1 MLHQLLLLALFGM
14 AMAHVE
20 GVVVVYL
27 RKVMGIDHRAS
38 NLVAL
43 EKFPKKYIL
52 IEKTREVAT
61 ILMLVTIALLVG
73 DTWQE
78 QAVIFLWTFAFWD
91 LFYYVSLYILIQWP
105 PKLTTMDVLFLIPR
119 PWIAPVWFP
128 IGVSSLTIIVIIYL
142 YTFSILPLGS

>member
-27 RKVMGIDHRAS
+27 RKLLGIDHTVPNTIA
-38 NLVAL
+38 V
-43 EKFPKKYIL
+43 EKIPKELIF